1 MPASPAADG
10 GTRQVNFSDDV
21 QEAEPAEPPKNPLY
35 KSSRLKGY
43 ITLILASVINYS
55 AARNSDK
62 VTADEP
68 TDAQKAYAESV
79 ALVSTLASIGIFCAH
94 LDRFT
99 PLSNVWETAF
109 GDGSI
114 CELMIILFLVLWWT
128 VATAVETSVRG
139 IAGDGRGQYNL
150 YYSTWGCCWTCY
162 WTLERWLVAYGWA
175 SFKAFISSWPFRA
188 PGWIAV
194 CCSSFLSLMFY
205 LDLYSNH
212 IEAHL
217 DNPGLAQHYSEV
229 GDAQWQWILFVSAF
243 TIAPSLIFIVVE
255 LFRTTSS
262 EAANLEDNSTG
273 SSSNN
278 NNSLPKQNSQKRFSM
293 AMAASHAR
301 PSIMGLAVQ
310 SANGLNRRSSRQFI
324 PQRQNPLPDK
334 GDSAGGKGPL
344 ENILEGFC
352 LLLLV
357 LAWIPTVIV
366 ATTPGGAASLVGN
379 SYFLT
384 WMSTVFVM
392 ETFIWFVHDLRKGV
406 HSALQVKERE
416 YQKFQ
421 TEVVQQSRA
430 LEAKR
435 MAAGSWGNDAL
446 DDIELDDIPAA
457 GRVHVVP
464 VITTTSTGKQA
475 RQAPGSPPRNPHR
488 GPYEWSSQEG
498 SDANSNNK
506 ESAVT
511 PKNDNTTA
519 NKNAP
524 ARTMSSEGDLTKK
537 QSNVR
542 ARRRAV
548 VMESNTAPDSPFVD
562 QSDGTLFFEAPM
574 TLEDSLGIENVGD
587 PLE

>member
-1 MPASPAADG
+1 MPASPAPDG
-10 GTRQVNFSDDV
+10 ATRQVNFSDEV
-21 QEAEPAEPPKNPLY
+21 QEAEPDEPPKNPLY

-62 VTADEP
+62 GTADEP

-79 ALVSTLASIGIFCAH
+79 ALVSTLTSIGIFCAH

-99 PLSNVWETAF
+99 PLSSVWETAF
-109 GDGSI
+109 GDGSV

-194 CCSSFLSLMFY
+194 CFSSFMSLMFY

-243 TIAPSLIFIVVE
+243 TIAPSLCFIVVE

-262 EAANLEDNSTG
+262 EAAISDDNSTD
-273 SSSNN
+273 SNN
-278 NNSLPKQNSQKRFSM
+278 NNNQKPQSRFSM
-293 AMAASHAR
+293 AIAASNAR

-310 SANGLNRRSSRQFI
+310 SNSNLNGRRSSRQLI

-357 LAWIPTVIV
+357 LAWIPTVVV

-421 TEVVQQSRA
+421 TEVVQKSRA
-430 LEAKR
+430 LGAKR
-435 MAAGSWGNDAL
+435 MAGGSWGNDAL
-446 DDIELDDIPAA
+446 DDIELDDIPPTC
-457 GRVHVVP
+457 RMKLP
-464 VITTTSTGKQA
+464 VITTTDSKQA
-475 RQAPGSPPRNPHR
+475 PQPPGSPSHSPNNNNHR
-488 GPYEWSSQEG
+488 GPYDWSSQEG
-498 SDANSNNK
+498 SDANGNNK
-506 ESAVT
+506 ESAIT

-519 NKNAP
+519 NKSAFS
-524 ARTMSSEGDLTKK
+524 RTMSSEGDLTKK

-548 VMESNTAPDSPFVD
+548 VMESNTTPSTPFVD
-562 QSDGTLFFEAPM
+562 ESDGTLFFEAPM
-574 TLEDSLGIENVGD
+574 DLEDNDLEDLETLGM
-587 PLE
+587 